1 MRKIIYLSLLLLC
14 TTPIHH
20 SFAQSAP
27 QQKNEKSEKSNK
39 ENEGDISLEIKNG
52 EVYIDGK
59 KVIETES
66 AKDQQGNK
74 ITKKIIINGKEL
86 NEEEMK
92 DFESDFG
99 FFNTEK
105 NKPMLGVSTKP
116 AKNNEGAEVESVVP
130 NSPAQKIG
138 LQQGDIITRVNDINV
153 YNPKDLVEA
162 IGTFKPGNE
171 ITLTWDRNNQFLT
184 KNVVLSEKKDATTFN
199 GTLPFNDQMFRPF
212 DSRENPF
219 LMNPYLNNPIN
230 QTPKIGLSVEDRAD
244 EQGVL
249 VQEVSPNS
257 AAQKAGIE
265 INDVITTFNANNIA
279 NVDEL
284 LEAITQAKNKEKVKV
299 ELKRNGVKKQVELTM
314 PKNLKK
320 RDL

>member
-99 FFNTEK
+99 F
-105 NKPMLGVSTKP
+105 S
-116 AKNNEGAEVESVVP
+116 
-130 NSPAQKIG
+130 I
-138 LQQGDIITRVNDINV
+138 
-153 YNPKDLVEA
+153 PK
-162 IGTFKPGNE
+162 K
-171 ITLTWDRNNQFLT
+171 
-184 KNVVLSEKKDATTFN
+184 
-199 GTLPFNDQMFRPF
+199 
-212 DSRENPF
+212 
-219 LMNPYLNNPIN
+219 
-230 QTPKIGLSVEDRAD
+230 
-244 EQGVL
+244 
-249 VQEVSPNS
+249 
-257 AAQKAGIE
+257 
-265 INDVITTFNANNIA
+265 
-279 NVDEL
+279 
-284 LEAITQAKNKEKVKV
+284 
-299 ELKRNGVKKQVELTM
+299 
-314 PKNLKK
+314 
-320 RDL
+320 